1 MPVPAFKA
9 LDSIVYAMVSGKGSV
24 SKEMDEVNHTAPR
37 RRKDWEGRWEILEVT

>member
-37 RRKDWEGRWEILEVT
+37 RPRRFEKEEERLGR